1 MVSLLLAASLAFTPV
16 DARLA
21 HATADRLVRDH
32 TPRDAGTPRAQ
43 LAANVLLDAA
53 SATGADVR
61 RDIFKKLAA
70 RNYPILMMRSNEL
83 SLEEVFLK
91 LTTGDEYGGA
101 EKLETK
107 LDSMAKGADEK

>member
-1 MVSLLLAASLAFTPV
+1 
-16 DARLA
+16 
-21 HATADRLVRDH
+21 
-32 TPRDAGTPRAQ
+32 
-43 LAANVLLDAA
+43 
-53 SATGADVR
+53 
-61 RDIFKKLAA
+61 
-70 RNYPILMMRSNEL
+70 MMRSNEL